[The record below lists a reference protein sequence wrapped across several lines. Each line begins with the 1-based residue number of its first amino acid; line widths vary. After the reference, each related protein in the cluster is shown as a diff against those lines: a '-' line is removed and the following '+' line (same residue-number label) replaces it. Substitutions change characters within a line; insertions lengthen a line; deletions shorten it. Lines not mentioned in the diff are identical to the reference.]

1 MSIDI
6 ERIINGTPDKR
17 IVNAYNT
24 LKNDYTEE
32 NAGRY
37 KEVYSNE
44 PISSILDNAEIIFS
58 EPYFGTKFFID
69 LVNSPWA
76 IWFTRY
82 EDTYSKI
89 SNFYDTYATK
99 MNEVQKENLA
109 KLQDA
114 MHSKLI
120 ESGNVINYAYYI
132 RDNIGDIESDLL
144 DAVSNEKTMVV
155 EDTIIENIDNIIVLF
170 TYLPYVA
177 NVFHPET
184 LDKIAEHLLEAC
196 DINNDFD
203 NDMWSTY
210 IECVIMANKLS
221 KDKGW
226 LESVHNN
233 INNRSLRQLF
243 REFINTDLNEV
254 ISNMNI
260 KRVKSVPHHVSIESA
275 IDDQL
280 LNMEFGDMNFEENSI
295 TKKGFED
302 YTRIAFEKTSEHI
315 GIEYSYTNNTE
326 STIEGYS
333 LFRENCSLDDAYTY
347 ISAFVEAEETNF
359 EVDNKDNRDYLAS
372 TAKSPKTKESN
383 SGSSRDYVATNSK
396 APKAKN
402 VANSIQYKAM
412 DAEAKQMALFG
423 KVARTGQDVVNAG
436 KAVMALPMNVVK
448 EIKKVSDDLDKADD
462 NRRKAFMT
470 DPGFRKKSFHNLKMA
485 IMYGTAVQINLAL
498 LPILLIIRHFSK
510 DKDIRIRNELI
521 REIETEI
528 KVCEEKITDAS
539 SAGDNKEKYRLIRIK
554 EKLLAELARVKS
566 NSKYV

>member
-69 LVNSPWA
+69 LVNSSSA

-82 EDTYSKI
+82 EDIYSKI

-226 LESVHNN
+226 LDAVHNN
-233 INNRSLRQLF
+233 INNRSLRQLL

-333 LFRENCSLDDAYTY
+333 LFREACSLDDAYKY

>member
-58 EPYFGTKFFID
+58 EPYFGTDFFIK
-69 LVNSPWA
+69 LVEANSC

-82 EDTYSKI
+82 EDIYNKI
-89 SNFYDTYATK
+89 SNFYDTYVSK
-99 MNEVQKENLA
+99 MNGVQKEKLA
-109 KLQDA
+109 ILQDT
-114 MHSKLI
+114 MHRRLI
-120 ESGNVINYAYYI
+120 ESSNVINYAYYI

-144 DAVSNEKTMVV
+144 DAVSEEKTMVV

-203 NDMWSTY
+203 NAMWSTY

-226 LESVHNN
+226 LEDVHNN
-233 INNRSLRQLF
+233 INNRSLRQLL

-372 TAKSPKTKESN
+372 TAKAPKTKESN

>member
-58 EPYFGTKFFID
+58 EPYFGTDFFIK
-69 LVNSPWA
+69 LVEANSC

-82 EDTYSKI
+82 EDIYNKI
-89 SNFYDTYATK
+89 SNFYDTYISK
-99 MNEVQKENLA
+99 MNGVQKEKLA
-109 KLQDA
+109 ILQDT
-114 MHSKLI
+114 MHRRLI
-120 ESGNVINYAYYI
+120 ESSNVINYAYYI

-144 DAVSNEKTMVV
+144 DAVSEEKTMVV

-221 KDKGW
+221 KDRGW
-226 LESVHNN
+226 LEAVHNN
-233 INNRSLRQLF
+233 INNRSLRQLL

-359 EVDNKDNRDYLAS
+359 EVDNKDSRDYLAS

>member
-58 EPYFGTKFFID
+58 EPYFGTDFFIK
-69 LVNSPWA
+69 LVEANNC

-82 EDTYSKI
+82 EDIYNKI
-89 SNFYDTYATK
+89 SNFYDTYISK
-99 MNEVQKENLA
+99 MNGVQKEKLA
-109 KLQDA
+109 ILQDT
-114 MHSKLI
+114 MHRRLI

-144 DAVSNEKTMVV
+144 DAVSEEKTMVV

-184 LDKIAEHLLEAC
+184 LDKISEHLLEAC

-226 LESVHNN
+226 LEAVHNN
-233 INNRSLRQLF
+233 INNRSLRQLL

-333 LFRENCSLDDAYTY
+333 LFREACSLDDAYTY

-359 EVDNKDNRDYLAS
+359 EVDNKDNRNYLAS

>member
-58 EPYFGTKFFID
+58 EPYFGTDFFIK
-69 LVNSPWA
+69 LVEANSC

-82 EDTYSKI
+82 EDIYNKI
-89 SNFYDTYATK
+89 SNFYDTYISK
-99 MNEVQKENLA
+99 MNGVQKEKLA
-109 KLQDA
+109 ILQDT
-114 MHSKLI
+114 MHRRLI
-120 ESGNVINYAYYI
+120 ESGNVIKYAYYI

-184 LDKIAEHLLEAC
+184 LDKIAEHLLVSC

-226 LESVHNN
+226 LEAVHNN

-333 LFRENCSLDDAYTY
+333 LFREACSLDDAYTY

-372 TAKSPKTKESN
+372 TAKSSKTKESN

-528 KVCEEKITDAS
+528 KVCEEKITDAG

>member
-58 EPYFGTKFFID
+58 EPYFGTDFFIK
-69 LVNSPWA
+69 LVEANSC

-82 EDTYSKI
+82 EDIYNKI
-89 SNFYDTYATK
+89 SNFYDTYINK
-99 MNEVQKENLA
+99 MNGVQKEKLA
-109 KLQDA
+109 ILQDT
-114 MHSKLI
+114 MHRRFI

-144 DAVSNEKTMVV
+144 DAVSEEKTMVV

-184 LDKIAEHLLEAC
+184 LDKIAEHLLETC

-221 KDKGW
+221 KDKNW
-226 LESVHNN
+226 LDAVHNN
-233 INNRSLRQLF
+233 INNRSLRQLL

>member
-44 PISSILDNAEIIFS
+44 SISSILDNAEIIFS
-58 EPYFGTKFFID
+58 EPYFGTDFFIK
-69 LVNSPWA
+69 LVEANSC

-82 EDTYSKI
+82 EDIYNKI
-89 SNFYDTYATK
+89 SNFYDTYISK
-99 MNEVQKENLA
+99 MNGVQKEKLA
-109 KLQDA
+109 ILQDT
-114 MHSKLI
+114 MHRRLI

-144 DAVSNEKTMVV
+144 DAVSEEKTMVV

-226 LESVHNN
+226 LETFHNN
-233 INNRSLRQLF
+233 INNRSLRQLL

-254 ISNMNI
+254 ISNMNV

>member
-58 EPYFGTKFFID
+58 EPYFGTDFFIK
-69 LVNSPWA
+69 LVEANSC

-82 EDTYSKI
+82 EDIYNKI
-89 SNFYDTYATK
+89 SNFYDTYISK
-99 MNEVQKENLA
+99 MNEVQKEKLA
-109 KLQDA
+109 ILQDT
-114 MHSKLI
+114 MHRRLI

-144 DAVSNEKTMVV
+144 DAVTEEKAMVV

-203 NDMWSTY
+203 NAMWSTY

-226 LESVHNN
+226 LEDVHNN
-233 INNRSLRQLF
+233 INNRSLRQLL

-260 KRVKSVPHHVSIESA
+260 KRVKSVPYHVSIESA

-333 LFRENCSLDDAYTY
+333 LFREACSLDDAYTY

>member
-44 PISSILDNAEIIFS
+44 SISSILDNAEIIFS
-58 EPYFGTKFFID
+58 EPYFGTDFFIK
-69 LVNSPWA
+69 LVEANSC

-82 EDTYSKI
+82 EDIYNKI
-89 SNFYDTYATK
+89 SNFYDTYISK
-99 MNEVQKENLA
+99 MNGVQKEKLA
-109 KLQDA
+109 ILQDT
-114 MHSKLI
+114 MHRRLI

-184 LDKIAEHLLEAC
+184 LDKIAEHLLETC

-226 LESVHNN
+226 LEAVHNN

-326 STIEGYS
+326 SNIEGYS

>member
-82 EDTYSKI
+82 EDIYSKI

-144 DAVSNEKTMVV
+144 DAVSEEKTMVV

-177 NVFHPET
+177 NVFYPET

-226 LESVHNN
+226 LEAVHNN
-233 INNRSLRQLF
+233 INNRSLRQLL

>member
-58 EPYFGTKFFID
+58 EPYFGTDFFIK
-69 LVNSPWA
+69 LVEANSC

-82 EDTYSKI
+82 EDIYNKI

-184 LDKIAEHLLEAC
+184 LDKISEHLLEAC

-203 NDMWSTY
+203 NAMWSTY

-226 LESVHNN
+226 LEAVHNN
-233 INNRSLRQLF
+233 INNRSLRQLL

-359 EVDNKDNRDYLAS
+359 EVDNKDNRDYLAI

>member
-82 EDTYSKI
+82 EDIYSKI
-89 SNFYDTYATK
+89 SNFYDTYATN

-144 DAVSNEKTMVV
+144 DAVSGEKTMVV

-226 LESVHNN
+226 LEAVHNN
-233 INNRSLRQLF
+233 INNRSLRQLL

-295 TKKGFED
+295 TKKGFEN

-333 LFRENCSLDDAYTY
+333 LFREACSLDDAYTY

>member
-69 LVNSPWA
+69 LVNSSSA

-82 EDTYSKI
+82 EDIYSKI

-99 MNEVQKENLA
+99 MNEVQKENLVI
-109 KLQDA
+109 LQDT
-114 MHSKLI
+114 MHRRLI

-144 DAVSNEKTMVV
+144 DAVSGEKTMVV

-226 LESVHNN
+226 LEAVHNN
-233 INNRSLRQLF
+233 INNRSLRQLL

-280 LNMEFGDMNFEENSI
+280 LNMEFGDMNFEESSI

-383 SGSSRDYVATNSK
+383 SGSSRDYVANNSK

>member
-44 PISSILDNAEIIFS
+44 SISSILDNAEIIFS
-58 EPYFGTKFFID
+58 EPYFGTDFFIK
-69 LVNSPWA
+69 LVEANSC

-82 EDTYSKI
+82 EDIYNKI
-89 SNFYDTYATK
+89 SNFYDTYISK
-99 MNEVQKENLA
+99 MNGVQKEKLA
-109 KLQDA
+109 ILQDT
-114 MHSKLI
+114 MHRRLI

-144 DAVSNEKTMVV
+144 DAVSEEKTMVV

-221 KDKGW
+221 KDRGW
-226 LESVHNN
+226 LEAVHNN
-233 INNRSLRQLF
+233 INNRSLRQLL

-383 SGSSRDYVATNSK
+383 SGSSRDYLATNSK

>member
-58 EPYFGTKFFID
+58 EPYFGTDFFIK
-69 LVNSPWA
+69 LVEANSC

-82 EDTYSKI
+82 EDIYNKI
-89 SNFYDTYATK
+89 SNFYDTYISK
-99 MNEVQKENLA
+99 MNGVQKEKLA
-109 KLQDA
+109 ILQDT
-114 MHSKLI
+114 MHRRLI

-144 DAVSNEKTMVV
+144 DAVSEEKTMVV

-226 LESVHNN
+226 LEAVHNN
-233 INNRSLRQLF
+233 INNRSLRQLL

-359 EVDNKDNRDYLAS
+359 EVDNKDNREYLAS

>member
-69 LVNSPWA
+69 LVNSSSA

-82 EDTYSKI
+82 EDIYSKI
-89 SNFYDTYATK
+89 SNFYGTYATK

-144 DAVSNEKTMVV
+144 DAVSEEKTMVV

-184 LDKIAEHLLEAC
+184 LDKIAEHLLVAC
-196 DINNDFD
+196 DINSDFD
-203 NDMWSTY
+203 NEMWSTY

-221 KDKGW
+221 KDKNW
-226 LESVHNN
+226 LETFHTN
-233 INNRSLRQLF
+233 INNRSLRQLL

-333 LFRENCSLDDAYTY
+333 LFREACSLDDAYTY

-372 TAKSPKTKESN
+372 TAKSSKTKESN
-383 SGSSRDYVATNSK
+383 SGSNRDYVATNSK

>member
-44 PISSILDNAEIIFS
+44 SISSILDNAEIIFS
-58 EPYFGTKFFID
+58 EPFYGTDFFINLAKAND
-69 LVNSPWA
+69 C
-76 IWFTRY
+76 IWFSRFEEIY
-82 EDTYSKI
+82 EKI
-89 SNFYDTYATK
+89 SSFYDNYATR
-99 MNEVQKENLA
+99 MNEVQKERLA
-109 KLQDA
+109 NLQDI
-114 MHSKLI
+114 MHEKVITSR
-120 ESGNVINYAYYI
+120 NVINYAYYI
-132 RDNIGDIESDLL
+132 RDNIGDIEFRLL
-144 DAVSNEKTMVV
+144 DYISHENINAI
-155 EDTIIENIDNIIVLF
+155 EDTIMDNLDNVIVLF

-184 LDKIAEHLLEAC
+184 LDKIAEHLLVAC
-196 DINNDFD
+196 DINSDFD
-203 NDMWSTY
+203 NEMWSTY
-210 IECVIMANKLS
+210 IECIIMANKLS
-221 KDKGW
+221 KDKNW
-226 LESVHNN
+226 LETFHTN
-233 INNRSLRQLF
+233 INNRSLRQLL

-280 LNMEFGDMNFEENSI
+280 LNMEFGDMNFEENSV

-333 LFRENCSLDDAYTY
+333 LFREACSLDDAYTY

-372 TAKSPKTKESN
+372 TAKSSKTKESN

>member
-58 EPYFGTKFFID
+58 EPYFGTDFFIK
-69 LVNSPWA
+69 LVEANSC

-82 EDTYSKI
+82 EDIYNKI
-89 SNFYDTYATK
+89 SNFYDTYISK
-99 MNEVQKENLA
+99 MNGVQKEKLA
-109 KLQDA
+109 ILQDT
-114 MHSKLI
+114 MHRRLI

-144 DAVSNEKTMVV
+144 DAVCEEKPSVV
-155 EDTIIENIDNIIVLF
+155 EDIIMDNIDNIIVLF

-210 IECVIMANKLS
+210 IECVIMTNKLS

-226 LESVHNN
+226 LEAVHNN

>member
-69 LVNSPWA
+69 LVNSSSA

-82 EDTYSKI
+82 EDIYNKI
-89 SNFYDTYATK
+89 SNFYDTYISK
-99 MNEVQKENLA
+99 MNGVQKEKLA
-109 KLQDA
+109 ILQDT
-114 MHSKLI
+114 MHRRLI

-144 DAVSNEKTMVV
+144 DAVSEEKTMVV

-226 LESVHNN
+226 LEAVHNN
-233 INNRSLRQLF
+233 INNRSLRQLL

-333 LFRENCSLDDAYTY
+333 LFREACSLDDAYTY

>member
-58 EPYFGTKFFID
+58 EPYFSTKFFID
-69 LVNSPWA
+69 LVNSSSA

-82 EDTYSKI
+82 EDIYSKI

-144 DAVSNEKTMVV
+144 DAVSEEKTMVV
-155 EDTIIENIDNIIVLF
+155 EDIIMDNIDNIIVLF

-184 LDKIAEHLLEAC
+184 LDKIAEHLLETC

-226 LESVHNN
+226 LEAVHNN
-233 INNRSLRQLF
+233 INNRSLRQLL

>member
-1 MSIDI
+1 
-6 ERIINGTPDKR
+6 
-17 IVNAYNT
+17 
-24 LKNDYTEE
+24 
-32 NAGRY
+32 
-37 KEVYSNE
+37 
-44 PISSILDNAEIIFS
+44 
-58 EPYFGTKFFID
+58 
-69 LVNSPWA
+69 
-76 IWFTRY
+76 
-82 EDTYSKI
+82 
-89 SNFYDTYATK
+89 
-99 MNEVQKENLA
+99 
-109 KLQDA
+109 
-114 MHSKLI
+114 MH
-120 ESGNVINYAYYI
+120 I

-144 DAVSNEKTMVV
+144 DAVSEEKTMVV

-226 LESVHNN
+226 LEAVHNN
-233 INNRSLRQLF
+233 INNRSLRQLL

-383 SGSSRDYVATNSK
+383 SGSSRDYVAINSK

>member
-69 LVNSPWA
+69 LVNSSSA

-82 EDTYSKI
+82 EDIYSKI

-109 KLQDA
+109 KLQDT

-132 RDNIGDIESDLL
+132 RDNIGDIETDLL
-144 DAVSNEKTMVV
+144 DAVSEEKTMVV

-226 LESVHNN
+226 LEAVHNN
-233 INNRSLRQLF
+233 INNRSLRQLL

-315 GIEYSYTNNTE
+315 GVEYSYTNNTE

-510 DKDIRIRNELI
+510 DKDIRVRNELI

>member
-58 EPYFGTKFFID
+58 EPYFGTKFFIN
-69 LVNSPWA
+69 LVNSSSA

-82 EDTYSKI
+82 EDIYSKI

-144 DAVSNEKTMVV
+144 DSVSEEKTMVV

-226 LESVHNN
+226 LEAVHNN
-233 INNRSLRQLF
+233 INNRSLRQLL

-333 LFRENCSLDDAYTY
+333 LFREACSLDDAYTY

>member
-44 PISSILDNAEIIFS
+44 SISSILDNAEIIFS
-58 EPYFGTKFFID
+58 EPFYGTDFFIK
-69 LVNSPWA
+69 LVETNSC

-82 EDTYSKI
+82 EDIYNKI
-89 SNFYDTYATK
+89 SNFYDTYISK
-99 MNEVQKENLA
+99 MNGVQKEKLA
-109 KLQDA
+109 ILQDA
-114 MHSKLI
+114 MHSTLI

-144 DAVSNEKTMVV
+144 DAVSEEKTMVV

-226 LESVHNN
+226 LEAVHTN
-233 INNRSLRQLF
+233 INNRSLRQLL

-333 LFRENCSLDDAYTY
+333 LFREACSLDDAYTY

-383 SGSSRDYVATNSK
+383 SGSSREYVATNSK

>member
-44 PISSILDNAEIIFS
+44 SISSILDNAEIIFS
-58 EPYFGTKFFID
+58 EPYFGTDFFIK
-69 LVNSPWA
+69 LVEANSC

-82 EDTYSKI
+82 EDIYNKI
-89 SNFYDTYATK
+89 SNFYDTYISK
-99 MNEVQKENLA
+99 MNGVQKEKLA
-109 KLQDA
+109 ILQDT
-114 MHSKLI
+114 MHRRLI

-144 DAVSNEKTMVV
+144 DAVSEEKTMVV

-226 LESVHNN
+226 LEAVHNN
-233 INNRSLRQLF
+233 INNRSLRQLL

-383 SGSSRDYVATNSK
+383 SGSSRDYVAINSK

>member
-82 EDTYSKI
+82 EDIYSKI
-89 SNFYDTYATK
+89 SNFYDTYASK
-99 MNEVQKENLA
+99 MNEVQKKNLA

-144 DAVSNEKTMVV
+144 DAVSEEKPSVV
-155 EDTIIENIDNIIVLF
+155 EDIIMDNIDNIIVLF

-226 LESVHNN
+226 LEAVHNN
-233 INNRSLRQLF
+233 INNRSLRQIF

-302 YTRIAFEKTSEHI
+302 YTRIAFEKTSKHI

-521 REIETEI
+521 

>member
-109 KLQDA
+109 KLQDT

-226 LESVHNN
+226 LEAVHNN
-233 INNRSLRQLF
+233 INNRSLRQLL

>member
-144 DAVSNEKTMVV
+144 DAVSEEKTMVV
-155 EDTIIENIDNIIVLF
+155 EDIIIDNIDNIIVLF

-226 LESVHNN
+226 LETFHTN
-233 INNRSLRQLF
+233 INNRSLRQLL

>member
-69 LVNSPWA
+69 LVNSPSA

-82 EDTYSKI
+82 EDIYSKI
-89 SNFYDTYATK
+89 SNFYDSYATK

-144 DAVSNEKTMVV
+144 DAVSEEKTMVV

-226 LESVHNN
+226 LEAVHNN
-233 INNRSLRQLF
+233 INNRSLRQLL

-333 LFRENCSLDDAYTY
+333 LFREACSLDNAYTY

-372 TAKSPKTKESN
+372 TAKAPKTKESN

-528 KVCEEKITDAS
+528 KVSEEKITDAS

>member
-44 PISSILDNAEIIFS
+44 SISSILDNAEIIFS
-58 EPYFGTKFFID
+58 EPFYGTDFFINLAKAND
-69 LVNSPWA
+69 C
-76 IWFTRY
+76 IWFSRFEEIY
-82 EDTYSKI
+82 EKI
-89 SNFYDTYATK
+89 SSFYDNYATR
-99 MNEVQKENLA
+99 MNEVQKERLA
-109 KLQDA
+109 NLQDI
-114 MHSKLI
+114 MHEKVITSM
-120 ESGNVINYAYYI
+120 NVINYAYYI
-132 RDNIGDIESDLL
+132 RDNIGDIEFRLL
-144 DAVSNEKTMVV
+144 DYISHENINAI
-155 EDTIIENIDNIIVLF
+155 EDTIMDNLDNVIVLF

-184 LDKIAEHLLEAC
+184 LDKIAEHLLVAC
-196 DINNDFD
+196 DINSDFD
-203 NDMWSTY
+203 NEMWSTY

-221 KDKGW
+221 KDKNW
-226 LESVHNN
+226 LETFHTN
-233 INNRSLRQLF
+233 INNRSLRQLL

-333 LFRENCSLDDAYTY
+333 LFREACSLDDAYTA

>member
-44 PISSILDNAEIIFS
+44 PIKSILDNAEIIFS

-76 IWFTRY
+76 IWFTRV
-82 EDTYSKI
+82 EEIQDKVISFFDTHS
-89 SNFYDTYATK
+89 SK
-99 MNEVQKENLA
+99 MNETQRNLLNELVEA
-109 KLQDA
+109 ISRK
-114 MHSKLI
+114 SREK
-120 ESGNVINYAYYI
+120 NTINYAYYI
-132 RDNIGDIESDLL
+132 RDNIGNIEPDLL

-155 EDTIIENIDNIIVLF
+155 EDTILENIDNIILLF

-177 NVFHPET
+177 NVFYPET
-184 LDKIAEHLLEAC
+184 LDKIAEHLLVAC

-226 LESVHNN
+226 LEAVHNN
-233 INNRSLRQLF
+233 INNRSLRQLL

-254 ISNMNI
+254 ISTMNV

-280 LNMEFGDMNFEENSI
+280 LNMEFGDMNFEENSV

-315 GIEYSYTNNTE
+315 GIEYSYTNDTE

-333 LFRENCSLDDAYTY
+333 LFRESCSLDDAYTY

-359 EVDNKDNRDYLAS
+359 EVDNKDNREYLAS
-372 TAKSPKTKESN
+372 TAKAPKAKDN
-383 SGSSRDYVATNSK
+383 SGSSRDYVANTKVPKSK
-396 APKAKN
+396 N
-402 VANSIQYKAM
+402 IANNIQYKAM

-423 KVARTGQDVVNAG
+423 KVAKTGQDVVNAG

>member
-6 ERIINGTPDKR
+6 ERIINGTPNKR

-44 PISSILDNAEIIFS
+44 SISSILDNAEIIFS
-58 EPYFGTKFFID
+58 EPFYGTDFFINLAKAND
-69 LVNSPWA
+69 C
-76 IWFTRY
+76 IWFSRFEEIY
-82 EDTYSKI
+82 EKI
-89 SNFYDTYATK
+89 SSFYDNYATR
-99 MNEVQKENLA
+99 MNEVQKERLA
-109 KLQDA
+109 KLQDI
-114 MHSKLI
+114 MHEKVITSR
-120 ESGNVINYAYYI
+120 NVINYAYYI
-132 RDNIGDIESDLL
+132 RDNIGDIEFRLL
-144 DAVSNEKTMVV
+144 DYISHENINAI
-155 EDTIIENIDNIIVLF
+155 EDTIMDNLDNVIVLF

-184 LDKIAEHLLEAC
+184 LDKIAEHLLVAC
-196 DINNDFD
+196 DINSDFD
-203 NDMWSTY
+203 NEMWSTY
-210 IECVIMANKLS
+210 IECIIMANKLS
-221 KDKGW
+221 KDKNW
-226 LESVHNN
+226 LETFHTN
-233 INNRSLRQLF
+233 INNRSLRQLL

>member
-44 PISSILDNAEIIFS
+44 SISSILDNAEIIFS
-58 EPYFGTKFFID
+58 EPFYGTDFFINLAKAND
-69 LVNSPWA
+69 C
-76 IWFTRY
+76 IWFSRFEEIY
-82 EDTYSKI
+82 EKI
-89 SNFYDTYATK
+89 SSFYDNYATR
-99 MNEVQKENLA
+99 MNEVQKERLA
-109 KLQDA
+109 KLQDI
-114 MHSKLI
+114 MHEKVITSR
-120 ESGNVINYAYYI
+120 NVINYAYYI
-132 RDNIGDIESDLL
+132 RDNIGDIEFRLL
-144 DAVSNEKTMVV
+144 DYISHENINAI
-155 EDTIIENIDNIIVLF
+155 EDTIMDNLDNVIVLF

-184 LDKIAEHLLEAC
+184 LDKIAEHLLVAC
-196 DINNDFD
+196 DINSDFD
-203 NDMWSTY
+203 NEMWSTY

-221 KDKGW
+221 KDKNW
-226 LESVHNN
+226 LETFHTN
-233 INNRSLRQLF
+233 INNRSLRQLL

-333 LFRENCSLDDAYTY
+333 LFREACSLDDAYTY
-347 ISAFVEAEETNF
+347 ISAFTEAEETNF

-372 TAKSPKTKESN
+372 TAKSSKTKESN

>member
-44 PISSILDNAEIIFS
+44 PIKSILDNAEIIFS

-76 IWFTRY
+76 IWFTRV
-82 EDTYSKI
+82 EEIQDKVISFFDTHS
-89 SNFYDTYATK
+89 SK
-99 MNEVQKENLA
+99 MNDTQRNLLNELVEA
-109 KLQDA
+109 ISRK
-114 MHSKLI
+114 SREK
-120 ESGNVINYAYYI
+120 NTINYAYYI
-132 RDNIGDIESDLL
+132 RDNIGNIEPDLL

-155 EDTIIENIDNIIVLF
+155 EDTILENIDNIIVLF

-177 NVFHPET
+177 NVFYPET
-184 LDKIAEHLLEAC
+184 LDKIAEHLLVAC

-226 LESVHNN
+226 LEAVHNN
-233 INNRSLRQLF
+233 INNRSLRQLL

-254 ISNMNI
+254 ISTMNV

-315 GIEYSYTNNTE
+315 GIEYSYTNDTQ

-333 LFRENCSLDDAYTY
+333 LFRESCSLDDAYTY

-359 EVDNKDNRDYLAS
+359 EVDNKDNREYLAS
-372 TAKSPKTKESN
+372 TAKAPKVKDN
-383 SGSSRDYVATNSK
+383 SGSSRDYVANTK
-396 APKAKN
+396 APKSKN
-402 VANSIQYKAM
+402 IANNIQYKAM

-423 KVARTGQDVVNAG
+423 KVAKTGQDVVNAG

>member
-58 EPYFGTKFFID
+58 EPYFGTDFFIK
-69 LVNSPWA
+69 LVEANSC

-82 EDTYSKI
+82 EDIYNKI
-89 SNFYDTYATK
+89 SNFYDTYINK
-99 MNEVQKENLA
+99 MNGVQKEKLA
-109 KLQDA
+109 ILQDT
-114 MHSKLI
+114 MHRRLI

-144 DAVSNEKTMVV
+144 DAVSEEKTMVV

-184 LDKIAEHLLEAC
+184 LDKIAEHLLETC

-221 KDKGW
+221 KDKNW
-226 LESVHNN
+226 LDAVHNN
-233 INNRSLRQLF
+233 INNRSLRQLL

>member
-58 EPYFGTKFFID
+58 EPYFGTDFFIK
-69 LVNSPWA
+69 LVEANSC

-82 EDTYSKI
+82 EDIYNKI
-89 SNFYDTYATK
+89 SNFYDTYISK
-99 MNEVQKENLA
+99 MNGVQKEKLA
-109 KLQDA
+109 ILQDTI
-114 MHSKLI
+114 HRRLI

-184 LDKIAEHLLEAC
+184 LDKIAEHLLVAC

-226 LESVHNN
+226 LEAVHNN
-233 INNRSLRQLF
+233 INNRSLRQLL

-423 KVARTGQDVVNAG
+423 KVSRTGQDVVNAG

>member
-44 PISSILDNAEIIFS
+44 SISSILDNAEIIFS

-69 LVNSPWA
+69 LVNSSSA

-82 EDTYSKI
+82 EDIYSKI

-144 DAVSNEKTMVV
+144 DAVSNEKPSVV
-155 EDTIIENIDNIIVLF
+155 EDIIMDNIDNIIVLF

-184 LDKIAEHLLEAC
+184 LDKIAEHLLVAC
-196 DINNDFD
+196 DINSDFD
-203 NDMWSTY
+203 NEMWSTY

-221 KDKGW
+221 KDKNW
-226 LESVHNN
+226 LETFHTN
-233 INNRSLRQLF
+233 INNRSLRQLL

-280 LNMEFGDMNFEENSI
+280 LNMEFGDMNFEENSV

-333 LFRENCSLDDAYTY
+333 LFREACSLDDAYTY

-372 TAKSPKTKESN
+372 TAKSSKTKESN

>member
-58 EPYFGTKFFID
+58 EPYFGTDFFIK
-69 LVNSPWA
+69 LVEANSC

-82 EDTYSKI
+82 EDIYNKI
-89 SNFYDTYATK
+89 SNFYDTYISK
-99 MNEVQKENLA
+99 MNGVQKEKLA
-109 KLQDA
+109 ILQDT

-203 NDMWSTY
+203 NDTWSTY

-226 LESVHNN
+226 LEAVHNN
-233 INNRSLRQLF
+233 INNRSLRQLL